1 MEGKALG
8 QRCCWAETTSGVSS
22 RFGQLVAA
30 HSELID
36 GDRSGRI
43 R

>member
-8 QRCCWAETTSGVSS
+8 QRCCWAETKCGVES
-22 RFGQLVAA
+22 RFGQVVAA

-36 GDRSGRI
+36 GDQI
-43 R
+43 RPH